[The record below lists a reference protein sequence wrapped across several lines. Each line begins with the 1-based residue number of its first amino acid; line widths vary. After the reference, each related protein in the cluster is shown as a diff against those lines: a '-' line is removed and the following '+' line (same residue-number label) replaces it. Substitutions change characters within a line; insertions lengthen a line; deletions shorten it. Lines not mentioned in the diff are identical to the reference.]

1 MSLPVTVE
9 GAVIVADFAA
19 DFTDVRFAALT
30 LGVKRVAVILSIPGV
45 F

>member
-1 MSLPVTVE
+1 VSLSVTVE

-19 DFTDVRFAALT
+19 DFTDVRLPALT
-30 LGVKRVAVILSIPGV
+30 LGVKRVAVILSIQGV